1 VIKMVKQYSI
11 TYNDIVFENNEKEA
25 IKTFIK
31 VLKKNPE
38 YVKQFGTIKV
48 EKP

>member
-1 VIKMVKQYSI
+1 MKQYSI

-25 IKTFIK
+25 IKTFIE

-38 YVKQFGTIKV
+38 YVKIYGTIKA